1 MIIEVKNLS
10 KVYGKIEVLN
20 IENLKIESGESF
32 GLVGNNGAGK
42 TTFFSLI
49 LDLIEASGGEI
60 LSNGIAVARS
70 DHWKA
75 YTGSYIDEKF
85 LIEFLYPE
93 EYFEFVANLN
103 SLTRKEYT
111 DFIEKY
117 REFFAEEILG
127 QKKFIRDLSKG
138 NQKKVGIAAA
148 LLTKSDLLVMD
159 EPFPHLDPTSVFRL
173 KKILL
178 EIQKEKNTT
187 ILLSSHDLNH
197 VSDVCKR
204 IVILEKGKIVQDLTH
219 GEDNLKIL
227 ESYFA
232 V

>member
-1 MIIEVKNLS
+1 MIIEVNNLS

-42 TTFFSLI
+42 TTFFQS
-49 LDLIEASGGEI
+49 DPRFNRSVWWRDPF
-60 LSNGIAVARS
+60 NGIAVARS

-159 EPFPHLDPTSVFRL
+159 EPFPHLDPTSVFQ
-173 KKILL
+173 I
-178 EIQKEKNTT
+178 KE
-187 ILLSSHDLNH
+187 D
-197 VSDVCKR
+197 
-204 IVILEKGKIVQDLTH
+204 
-219 GEDNLKIL
+219 
-227 ESYFA
+227 FA
-232 V
+232 